1 MAMALHPGVYRLYQV
16 WDCTADV
23 MVPGPRFRSAQDAI
37 AFVDSQT
44 TVHAIQSP
52 DGTWLKPPPPA
63 QPEPEPERRRSRR
76 IPVLAPGRLELTPGR
91 VNASARRVLPVVIV
105 DAAEAGLR
113 LRVNGALPG
122 NGSRVYRQDLVRVL
136 FNAARASLE
145 LPGRVVWLEDTSL
158 GVHFKLVDRELRGV
172 YAHWLRAV
180 TDTSGGTPE

>member
-1 MAMALHPGVYRLYQV
+1 MVMALHPGVYRLYQV

-23 MVPGPRFRSAQDAI
+23 MVPGPRFRSAEDAI
-37 AFVDSQT
+37 AFADAQP
-44 TVHAIQSP
+44 TVHAIQCP
-52 DGTWLKPPPPA
+52 DGTWLKPPPPVE
-63 QPEPEPERRRSRR
+63 PEPEPERRQSRR

-136 FNAARASLE
+136 FNAARASVE
-145 LPGRVVWLEDTSL
+145 VPARVVWLAEGSL
-158 GVHFKLVDRELRGV
+158 GVHFKLVDRQLRGV
-172 YAHWLRAV
+172 YTQWLRGV
-180 TDTSGGTPE
+180 TTTSDAPE